1 MVRASMDKF
10 QVAVHAIG
18 DAANAEALDAIADL
32 NADLP
37 GERRWRIEHAQIV
50 DPADIPRFKQLGV
63 IASMRPIHQPSDR
76 LMAEA
81 RLGPARLAGAYA
93 WRSMANAGVPLAFGS
108 DVPVEHA
115 HPFPALAAALSPTPA
130 AAQPPR
136 GWPPTAPARPPTPT

>member
-37 GERRWRIEHAQIV
+37 GERRWRIAHAQIV

-63 IASMRPIHQPSDR
+63 IPSMQPLHPPSDR
-76 LMAEA
+76 PLGRASGRERGRQSVWIAAGTRSRPKHDRSEA
-81 RLGPARLAGAYA
+81 THRYGEKP
-93 WRSMANAGVPLAFGS
+93 
-108 DVPVEHA
+108 
-115 HPFPALAAALSPTPA
+115 
-130 AAQPPR
+130 
-136 GWPPTAPARPPTPT
+136 

>member
-63 IASMRPIHQPSDR
+63 IASMQPIHQPSDR

-81 RLGPARLAGAYA
+81 RRGPERLSSAYA
-93 WRSMANAGVPLAFGS
+93 WCRMEKAVGRLAFGY
-108 DVPVEHA
+108 DVPVECANTFPGNEWA
-115 HPFPALAAALSPTPA
+115 HG
-130 AAQPPR
+130 R
-136 GWPPTAPARPPTPT
+136 

>member
-1 MVRASMDKF
+1 MRISDRSSDVCSSDLYADAPGQKGLPLLTPAQLRNKMVRASMDKF

-63 IASMRPIHQPSDR
+63 IALMQPTPQPSAPSKNR
-76 LMAEA
+76 K
-81 RLGPARLAGAYA
+81 
-93 WRSMANAGVPLAFGS
+93 
-108 DVPVEHA
+108 
-115 HPFPALAAALSPTPA
+115 
-130 AAQPPR
+130 AQ
-136 GWPPTAPARPPTPT
+136 WKEKMCQYV